1 MSILLGFLVYLP
13 SVLAGG
19 LLVHQLWP
27 GNQPARLLIKLGLG
41 TGLGLGLTSLI
52 YFLELLIFNVQSGFL
67 VIQLGLLI
75 LGLALA
81 WMNRKQNP
89 IFPLSE
95 KITLTRL
102 QKLLLSAFGVLVII
116 SIGSYFVHALMNP
129 HGGFDAWMIYNRT
142 ARFFYRSG
150 AEWLTAFS
158 TQIYWQFHA
167 DYPLFLSLNVAGAW
181 NILGSENMRV
191 AQAHGAYMLIGI
203 ACLLTG
209 AIAFTRTTG
218 QSLLAGLVLLG
229 TPIFVYEGP
238 REAADLTLSFF
249 VLATVVLLFLYQR
262 KQKPVLLALAGFASG
277 LAAWTKNEGLLF
289 ILAVCVACAFL
300 AFRLRNLKL
309 LILFGLGLV
318 FPGIIILY
326 FKLFL
331 APSND
336 LFANTGQTSLL
347 QMLTD
352 INRYETIF
360 REFFNRIVWFGRSH
374 ISILAALLVYML
386 IVKLAPRASDHTAYQ
401 ACALIL
407 AIQFFGYFAIY
418 LVTPHDLDWHLRTSL
433 ARLIMQLYP
442 AALFLFFASL
452 SDPETV
458 FAK

>member
-19 LLVHQLWP
+19 LLIHQLWP
-27 GNQPARLLIKLGLG
+27 GNQSARLLIKLGLG
-41 TGLGLGLTSLI
+41 TGLGLGLTSML
-52 YFLELLIFNVQSGFL
+52 YFLSLLIFNVQSGFL
-67 VIQLGLLI
+67 VIQLILLA

-81 WMNRKQNP
+81 WTNRLQNP
-89 IFPLSE
+89 IFPFPE
-95 KITLTRL
+95 KITVTRL
-102 QKLLLSAFGVLVII
+102 QKLLLSAFGLLIVI

-142 ARFFYRSG
+142 ARFFYRGG
-150 AEWLTAFS
+150 ADWLTAFS
-158 TQIYWQFHA
+158 PQIYWQFHA

-181 NILGSENMRV
+181 NTLGSESMR
-191 AQAHGAYMLIGI
+191 APQAHGAYMLFGI
-203 ACLLTG
+203 IFLLMG
-209 AIAFTRTTG
+209 AVAFTRTTG

-229 TPIFVYEGP
+229 TPVFVYEGP

-249 VLATVVLLFLYQR
+249 VLATVILFFLYQR
-262 KQKPVLLALAGFASG
+262 KQKPILVTLAGFASG

-289 ILAVCVACAFL
+289 VLAVCLACAFI
-300 AFRLRNLKL
+300 AFQLRNLKI
-309 LILFGLGLV
+309 LIPFGLGLA
-318 FPGIIILY
+318 FPGAVILY

-336 LFANTGQTSLL
+336 LFANTNQPSLL
-347 QMLTD
+347 QLLTD
-352 INRYETIF
+352 MDRYRLIF
-360 REFFNRIVWFGRSH
+360 SEFIDHIVWFGRSH
-374 ISILAALLVYML
+374 ISILALLLVYML
-386 IVKLAPRASDHTAYQ
+386 IVRLAPRASDHTAYL
-401 ACALIL
+401 ACASIL
-407 AIQFFGYFAIY
+407 AVQFFGYFAIY

-433 ARLIMQLYP
+433 GRLIMQLYP